1 MLWNGCC
8 TYLIKSWRGGVGYQD
23 LNVWRSSQSFILM
36 SINWKSTWTIRNLCL
51 WTISSLLCRTACT
64 EFHVSITSWQ
74 FLKETIRWTPLFA
87 IEMLLKALSIYLCPL
102 CVTLQEISF
111 TMGKC
116 LPSLKSYMQHFLLG
130 KAIMNHSNGYL
141 WKAGGWG
148 VGNWLARGNMKLH
161 GVIVVFYIR
170 ISPKRYYWQRI
181 VTRLYPLDVSTNLP
195 LPNTVRTT
203 KNIFTG
209 SNVPWEAKL
218 PLIEYH
224 CPVSS
229 QFWLTKVYA
238 FMSKLREHI
247 VSVCCSL
254 WVF

>member
-1 MLWNGCC
+1 MN
-8 TYLIKSWRGGVGYQD
+8 
-23 LNVWRSSQSFILM
+23 SFICYRNVAE
-36 SINWKSTWTIRNLCL
+36 SIVY
-51 WTISSLLCRTACT
+51 
-64 EFHVSITSWQ
+64 VSVSFMCNPTRDFFYNGKI
-74 FLKETIRWTPLFA
+74 FA
-87 IEMLLKALSIYLCPL
+87 FPEELYATFP
-102 CVTLQEISF
+102 F
-111 TMGKC
+111 
-116 LPSLKSYMQHFLLG
+116 LG

-141 WKAGGWG
+141 WKVGGWG
-148 VGNWLARGNMKLH
+148 VGNWLARGNMKLP

-181 VTRLYPLDVSTNLP
+181 VTRFYPLDVSTNLP

-218 PLIEYH
+218 PLTEYH